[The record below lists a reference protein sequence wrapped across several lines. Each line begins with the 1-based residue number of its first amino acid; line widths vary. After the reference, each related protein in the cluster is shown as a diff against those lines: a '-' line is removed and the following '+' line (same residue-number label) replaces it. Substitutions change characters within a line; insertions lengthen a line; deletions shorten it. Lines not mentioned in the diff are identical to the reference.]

1 MRSTDELRS
10 EILAAARTEF
20 AQFGLAGARIDR
32 IARNANASKER
43 LYAHF
48 TDKET
53 LFRVLAAQDSAE
65 FHNAVPIRSNAV
77 AEFAGDVYDLA
88 IRWPE
93 HVRMMTWARL
103 ENVTLDTPPQ
113 NGTSGASK
121 AITAITQAQQEG
133 LVDPD
138 WAPFDLVTLLFGI
151 GLAWAHSP
159 AQAAITDEPT
169 TIARRRAAA
178 VKAASRVIA
187 TGPL

>member
-1 MRSTDELRS
+1 VRSTDELRT
-10 EILAAARTEF
+10 EILTAARAEF
-20 AQFGLAGARIDR
+20 AQHGLAGARIDR
-32 IARNANASKER
+32 IARSANASKER

-65 FHNAVPIRSNAV
+65 FHGAAPVRSDAV

-103 ENVTLDTPPQ
+103 ENVVLDIPIR
-113 NGTSGASK
+113 NGVPVISTSLD
-121 AITAITQAQQEG
+121 AIAAAQQTG
-133 LVDPD
+133 LVDSS
-138 WAPFDLVTLLFGI
+138 WKPFDLFTLLFGI

-159 AQAAITDEPT
+159 SPDAVTTDPAILTQ
-169 TIARRRAAA
+169 RRAAA
-178 VKAASRVIA
+178 VEAATRLVLA
-187 TGPL
+187 RRP